1 MMKKLIVLGAIVFV
15 IASCNN
21 NDKGVPSTD
30 SLHNDNIDQSDV
42 NNRNLTKY
50 DSSKT
55 EGQTDTTANKKDNA
69 PHK

>member
-1 MMKKLIVLGAIVFV
+1 MKKLIVFTTIAFL

-21 NDKGVPSTD
+21 NNKGVPSTD

-55 EGQTDTTANKKDNA
+55 KGQTDTTFNPKSDSLN
-69 PHK
+69 HK